1 MSKLDDDLISKN
13 FENDLVATWTVPMS
27 DKVYKIEF
35 EHGTTTGKRILRVN
49 GKEII
54 KHDWMFKL
62 VGREMFE
69 LNGVKCSVSID
80 AVGIFAYEYT
90 LQVGGKTYE
99 KFREQQKKALQI
111 WLVRMAEEEI
121 RICLEKETLDVWVN
135 GSKVETTGEFVE
147 EGGTKTHFEI
157 GAGASAYIISQ
168 SSGKRQ
174 IGLVHQLYVN
184 DALIRPCEGNEDQAV
199 ITSMD
204 NEK

>member
-1 MSKLDDDLISKN
+1 MSKPDDDLISKN

-62 VGREMFE
+62 
-69 LNGVKCSVSID
+69 VSID

>member
-1 MSKLDDDLISKN
+1 MSNLES
-13 FENDLVATWTVPMS
+13 DLVATWTVPMS

-62 VGREMFE
+62 VGREIFE
-69 LNGVKCSVSID
+69 LNGVSID

-99 KFREQQKKALQI
+99 KFREQQKKALLI

-121 RICLEKETLDVWVN
+121 RICLEKESMDVWVN

-147 EGGTKTHFEI
+147 EGGTKTHFELGT
-157 GAGASAYIISQ
+157 GAGAFILSQ

-184 DALIRPCEGNEDQAV
+184 DALIRPCEGNEDEAV
-199 ITSMD
+199 GRTLWPTGY
-204 NEK
+204 N

>member
-1 MSKLDDDLISKN
+1 MSKLDDDLVALNKN
-13 FENDLVATWTVPMS
+13 IENDLVATWTVPMS

-35 EHGTTTGKRILRVN
+35 DHGTTTGKRILRVN

-62 VGREMFE
+62 VGREIFE
-69 LNGVKCSVSID
+69 LNGVNIE

-174 IGLVHQLYVN
+174 IG
-184 DALIRPCEGNEDQAV
+184 
-199 ITSMD
+199 
-204 NEK
+204 

>member
-1 MSKLDDDLISKN
+1 MSKLDDDLVALNKN
-13 FENDLVATWTVPMS
+13 IENDLVATWTVPMS

-35 EHGTTTGKRILRVN
+35 DHGTTTGKRILRVN

-62 VGREMFE
+62 VGREIFE
-69 LNGVKCSVSID
+69 LNGVKCS
-80 AVGIFAYEYT
+80 
-90 LQVGGKTYE
+90 
-99 KFREQQKKALQI
+99 I